1 MWQIEIGRNIMRT
14 FSRHMYINIRA
25 VEFFAVTLSK
35 TLKLYYL
42 KSDVLT
48 NRAAFIVRRGS
59 RS

>member
-14 FSRHMYINIRA
+14 FSRHMYTNIRA

-35 TLKLYYL
+35 LKLYYL

-48 NRAAFIVRRGS
+48 SRAAFIVRRGS